1 LLSVYGNKDA
11 VDDELVEVKGISYLQ
26 LVSPVCFFSYVCFC
40 NNSSLGITGSIT
52 IHVGIGPRLTC
63 QRLKQL
69 E

>member
-26 LVSPVCFFSYVCFC
+26 FVSSVCFFSYVCFC

-63 QRLKQL
+63 QRLKRL